1 MSWDPFWSLLGGSWG
16 VLGSSGKSSGGPTV
30 SLGVSWGSLG
40 WPLRLLEGL
49 LAVLGVSRKSLGL
62 SWKRFW
68 GVRAAKRYQH
78 DAKMDIQSSTALKK
92 ARFPFY
98 ECTGL
103 FGHSF
108 SLFFFRSVFCFMCEG
123 FLMIFRCAFGCIL

>member
-1 MSWDPFWSLLGGSWG
+1 MALGAPWGRPKGLLSVHWG
-16 VLGSSGKSSGGPTV
+16 L
-30 SLGVSWGSLG
+30 LGVSWGSLG

-49 LAVLGVSRKSLGL
+49 LAVLGVSRESLGVT
-62 SWKRFW
+62 WWRFW

-98 ECTGL
+98 ACTGSGREP
-103 FGHSF
+103 F
-108 SLFFFRSVFCFMCEG
+108 
-123 FLMIFRCAFGCIL
+123 

>member
-1 MSWDPFWSLLGGSWG
+1 MALGVPRGHPEGLLAVHWG
-16 VLGSSGKSSGGPTV
+16 L
-30 SLGVSWGSLG
+30 LGVSWGSLG
-40 WPLRLLEGL
+40 WPLRLMEGL

-62 SWKRFW
+62 SWGRFW

-98 ECTGL
+98 VCTGL
-103 FGHSF
+103 CRGAFLL
-108 SLFFFRSVFCFMCEG
+108 LFAVLSRVQLKIRAHLSGRVS
-123 FLMIFRCAFGCIL
+123 

>member
-1 MSWDPFWSLLGGSWG
+1 MALGVPGGRPEGLLAVHWDL
-16 VLGSSGKSSGGPTV
+16 
-30 SLGVSWGSLG
+30 LGVSWGSLG

-62 SWKRFW
+62 SWERFLSV
-68 GVRAAKRYQH
+68 GAAKQYQH

-103 FGHSF
+103 SQGPFLLRF
-108 SLFFFRSVFCFMCEG
+108 AYFRG
-123 FLMIFRCAFGCIL
+123 FR

>member
-1 MSWDPFWSLLGGSWG
+1 MALGVPGGRPEGLLAVHWG
-16 VLGSSGKSSGGPTV
+16 L
-30 SLGVSWGSLG
+30 LGVSWGSLG

-49 LAVLGVSRKSLGL
+49 LALLGASRTSRGL
-62 SWKRFW
+62 SWGRFW
-68 GVRAAKRYQH
+68 SVRAAKRYQH

-103 FGHSF
+103 E
-108 SLFFFRSVFCFMCEG
+108 EG
-123 FLMIFRCAFGCIL
+123 FGQHRRSAVSRRICAEGYSARQVQYFQGFS

>member
-1 MSWDPFWSLLGGSWG
+1 MALGVPGGRPEGLLAVHWG
-16 VLGSSGKSSGGPTV
+16 L
-30 SLGVSWGSLG
+30 LGVSWGSLG

-49 LAVLGVSRKSLGL
+49 LAVLGVSGQSFGV
-62 SWKRFW
+62 SWGRFW

-98 ECTGL
+98 VCTG
-103 FGHSF
+103 
-108 SLFFFRSVFCFMCEG
+108 SLNIWGRRIPADPTKV
-123 FLMIFRCAFGCIL
+123 L

>member
-1 MSWDPFWSLLGGSWG
+1 MALGVPGGRPEGLLAVHWG
-16 VLGSSGKSSGGPTV
+16 L
-30 SLGVSWGSLG
+30 LGVSWGSLG

-62 SWKRFW
+62 SWERFW

-78 DAKMDIQSSTALKK
+78 DAKMDIQSPTALKK

-98 ECTGL
+98 VCTG
-103 FGHSF
+103 FRGFIFRS
-108 SLFFFRSVFCFMCEG
+108 FFRSFFSVCFCDVLDG
-123 FLMIFRCAFGCIL
+123 FGRHFGAHFR